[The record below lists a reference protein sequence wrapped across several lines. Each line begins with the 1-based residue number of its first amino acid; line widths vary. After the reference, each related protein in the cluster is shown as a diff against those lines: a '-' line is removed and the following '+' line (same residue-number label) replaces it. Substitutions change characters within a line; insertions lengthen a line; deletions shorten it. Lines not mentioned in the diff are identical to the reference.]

1 MTNNT
6 ATLNRETVNA
16 LVATEIA
23 AIRNRRAVRKDITG
37 STFALGSAVKSPAIE
52 AAEAMV
58 MAAHFALFSYLAE
71 TMTDDSLV
79 RIDPG
84 YLHTR
89 AMVLDELAATVEMM

>member
-1 MTNNT
+1 MNR
-6 ATLNRETVNA
+6 ATVEMLISAEGS
-16 LVATEIA
+16 
-23 AIRNRRAVRKDITG
+23 AIRTRRSVREAITG

-89 AMVLDELAATVEMM
+89 SMVLDELAATVEMM